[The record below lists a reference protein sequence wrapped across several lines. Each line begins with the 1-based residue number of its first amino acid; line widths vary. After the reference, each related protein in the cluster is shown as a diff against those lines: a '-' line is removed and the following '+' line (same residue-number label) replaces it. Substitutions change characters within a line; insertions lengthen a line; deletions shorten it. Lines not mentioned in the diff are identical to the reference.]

1 MTLERG
7 LHNIKSYYTSFFK
20 PAAKEPGP
28 TLLISPR
35 RAPVTGDLAGSTHPN
50 GGSLLAVPETS
61 IKNDHFPGIPWGSA
75 SVNNSS
81 DEEPQSWNGVT
92 ASSYGYTCIPRDSGT
107 SASLDVSGLVLYGNG
122 EQDHRLNRDS
132 NLDRWPYGY
141 LLPSPG
147 FPAKDDPH
155 HGSPL
160 GVASPNCLNDFLHTP
175 WNGTTMSLSSFL
187 PVPKDRDALL
197 GVGGPEFASHGDKD
211 QSHTP
216 TGGLEAQQWPHSYH
230 VPVGC
235 MPACRSNPRRKR
247 RRFTN
252 GEKAVINHKR
262 KIGVCRDCRQ
272 AKRKASLVIM
282 SLLFC

>member
-1 MTLERG
+1 MNT
-7 LHNIKSYYTSFFK
+7 YYTRFFN

-28 TLLISPR
+28 TLLLSPR

-50 GGSLLAVPETS
+50 GGSPLAVPETS
-61 IKNDHFPGIPWGSA
+61 IKNDELQGISWGSA
-75 SVNNSS
+75 SVKNSS
-81 DEEPQSWNGVT
+81 DEEPQSRNGVT
-92 ASSYGYTCIPRDSGT
+92 ASSHACPFLPRDSGT
-107 SASLDVSGLVLYGNG
+107 FTGLDLSGLVSYGNG
-122 EQDHRLNRDS
+122 EQNYRLSRDS
-132 NLDRWPYGY
+132 NLSRWPYGY

-147 FPAKDDPH
+147 FRAKDDPH

-160 GVASPNCLNDFLHTP
+160 DVASPNCLNDLLHTP

-187 PVPKDRDALL
+187 PVPKDDDALL
-197 GVGGPEFASHGDKD
+197 GLGGPGFAPYSDKD
-211 QSHTP
+211 QSHTL
-216 TGGLEAQQWPHSYH
+216 TGGLEAQQWPHRYH
-230 VPVGC
+230 VPAGC

-272 AKRKASLVIM
+272 AKRKASLVIT
-282 SLLFC
+282 SLLSC